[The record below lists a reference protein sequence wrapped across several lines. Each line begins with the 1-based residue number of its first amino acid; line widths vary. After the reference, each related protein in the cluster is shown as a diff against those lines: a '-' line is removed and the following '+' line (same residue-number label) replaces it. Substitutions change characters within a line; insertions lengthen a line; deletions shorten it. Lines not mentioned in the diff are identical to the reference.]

1 MEMMNAQQINEGLR
15 MNGGVAG
22 KLPNMRQVDP
32 TKAINKELINMQNE
46 MNKERNEMNERI
58 IEVEMV
64 ENEEGLV
71 VVAATNNNNTANED
85 IVNVDDCVE
94 IITEGVEW
102 VKDSFDLIYGKS
114 YEGGIRY
121 TDSLEPLMTW

>member
-1 MEMMNAQQINEGLR
+1 MMNAQQINEGLR

-32 TKAINKELINMQNE
+32 TKAINKELINMQE

-71 VVAATNNNNTANED
+71 VVAANNNTANED

>member
-32 TKAINKELINMQNE
+32 TKAINKELINMQE

-71 VVAATNNNNTANED
+71 VVAANNNTANED